1 METLR
6 GMSIEVAATDT
17 DLSGVART
25 ARWTAAA
32 RARETARPDRLFD
45 DAFAALLAGADGD
58 ALLRHFHTERAAPD
72 GNPVL
77 PIRTRWFD
85 DFLRS
90 TVTKGCQVVGL
101 GAGLDTRAYRLDWP
115 SGVVLFEVDQ
125 ASVLAYKRQRLSQV
139 ANVPRCEC
147 RSVATDLTGEWEPAL
162 LDAGFDPT
170 ARTVWF
176 AEGLLFYLPA
186 PVAAAVARQAARLSA
201 PGSRIAVD
209 LIGTGIFRLRYMR
222 PFLDKLATAGSPWRF
237 GTDTPA
243 EFLRQA
249 GWEVEQ
255 VTEPGAAG
263 ADYGRW
269 PQGAA
274 PVNFLDLPRSYLVT
288 AGLKAGD
295 PGSTPDGA
303 PAAPGTPVPETGVGP
318 DARSVLR

>member
-1 METLR
+1 MR
-6 GMSIEVAATDT
+6 VEVAATDD

-45 DAFAALLAGADGD
+45 DPYAALLAGADGE
-58 ALLRHFHTERAAPD
+58 ALLRHFHTGRAAAD

-85 DFLRS
+85 DVLRDS
-90 TVTKGCQVVGL
+90 VTEGCQVVGL

-115 SGVVLFEVDQ
+115 AGTVLFEVDQ
-125 ASVLAYKRQRLSQV
+125 ASVLTYKRRRLARV
-139 ANVPRCEC
+139 GTVPRCEC
-147 RSVATDLTGEWEPAL
+147 RTVATDLTGEWEPAL
-162 LDAGFDPT
+162 LDAGFDPA

-186 PVAAAVARQAARLSA
+186 ARAAAAARQAARLSA
-201 PGSRIAVD
+201 AGSRIAVD

-222 PFLDKLATAGSPWRF
+222 PFLDKLARAGSPWRF

-249 GWEVEQ
+249 GWAVERI
-255 VTEPGAAG
+255 TEPGAAG
-263 ADYGRW
+263 ANYGRW
-269 PQGAA
+269 PQGGVPADF
-274 PVNFLDLPRSYLVT
+274 PNLPRSYLAT
-288 AGLKAGD
+288 AGLPTGR
-295 PGSTPDGA
+295 PGPPPDDA
-303 PAAPGTPVPETGVGP
+303 PAASG
-318 DARSVLR
+318 DHR

>member
-1 METLR
+1 
-6 GMSIEVAATDT
+6 MSVEVAGTGV

-45 DAFAALLAGADGD
+45 DRFAALLAGDDGP
-58 ALLRHFHTERAAPD
+58 ALLRHFHTERAASD

-85 DFLRS
+85 DFLRGG
-90 TVTKGCQVVGL
+90 VTEGCQVVGL

-115 SGVVLFEVDQ
+115 PGTVLFEVDQ
-125 ASVLAYKRQRLSQV
+125 AGVLTYKRDRLSRV
-139 ANVPRCEC
+139 ADVPRCEC
-147 RSVATDLTGEWEPAL
+147 RTVAADLTGEWGPAL
-162 LDAGFDPT
+162 LDAGFDPA

-186 PVAAAVARQAARLSA
+186 PLAAAVVRQAARLSA

-222 PFLDKLATAGSPWRF
+222 PFLDKLARAGSPWQF
-237 GTDTPA
+237 GTDAPA
-243 EFLRQA
+243 EFLRRN
-249 GWEVEQ
+249 GWEAVE

-263 ADYGRW
+263 ANYGRW
-269 PQGAA
+269 PQRAA
-274 PVNFLDLPRSYLVT
+274 PAVFPNLPRSYLVT
-288 AGLKAGD
+288 AGLTTDG
-295 PGSTPDGA
+295 PGPPPDGA
-303 PAAPGTPVPETGVGP
+303 SATPGAHP
-318 DARSVLR
+318 